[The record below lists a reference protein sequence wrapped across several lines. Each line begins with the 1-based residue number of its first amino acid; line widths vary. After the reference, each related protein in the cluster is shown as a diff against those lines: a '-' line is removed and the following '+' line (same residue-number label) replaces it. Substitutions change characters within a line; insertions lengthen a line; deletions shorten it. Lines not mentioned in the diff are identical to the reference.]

1 MDNYELLIILL
12 LPVLGSM
19 LSFYVGIY
27 SERLRDFINIVVT
40 GVNLIVISMFFQDVM
55 QHPMDLYIRN
65 IMGVGLH
72 LKLDLFR
79 YVFVWV
85 TALVW
90 FLTTLYSTQY
100 LIRYKN
106 RNRYYAFFM
115 VTYASTLGIFISEN
129 LLNLFT
135 FFEVMSLAS
144 YALVIHDEDAY
155 SHEAGRSYIAMALA
169 GGLFL
174 LMGLLL
180 LSLFLLE

>member
-1 MDNYELLIILL
+1 
-12 LPVLGSM
+12 
-19 LSFYVGIY
+19 
-27 SERLRDFINIVVT
+27 
-40 GVNLIVISMFFQDVM
+40 
-55 QHPMDLYIRN
+55 
-65 IMGVGLH
+65 MGTGLH

-100 LIRYKN
+100 LIKYKN

-115 VTYASTLGIFISEN
+115 LTYASTLGIFISDN

-144 YALVIHDEDAY
+144 YALLFMMKMNIP
-155 SHEAGRSYIAMALA
+155 MKLA
-169 GGLFL
+169 GLIFL
-174 LMGLLL
+174 WH
-180 LSLFLLE
+180 